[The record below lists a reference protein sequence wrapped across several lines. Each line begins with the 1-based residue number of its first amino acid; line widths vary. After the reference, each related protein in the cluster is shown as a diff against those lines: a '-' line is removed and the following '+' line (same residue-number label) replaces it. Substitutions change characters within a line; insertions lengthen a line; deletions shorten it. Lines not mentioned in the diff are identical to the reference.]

1 MTDQSGR
8 QEPDAEQVS
17 RSTVPK
23 LLLPE
28 RFLLVSNRLPYRIH
42 ADGDRVIL
50 QRSMGGLVTA
60 LDPVMRQ
67 VGGIWFGWSG
77 SYSPVSA
84 RIPVDESISGPRSYE
99 LCPLNLSEEEISKY
113 YLGHANKCIW
123 PLFHYFQEHCEYND
137 DNWKMYRNV
146 NLKFAKKVIE
156 EHREGDFVWIHDYQL
171 LLVPQMIRREIPD
184 ARIGF
189 FLHIPFPAP
198 EIFKIDIHAAEI
210 LEGLLGA
217 DLIGFHTMG
226 YARNFIRSVADLTEH
241 RYSFQ
246 DDWIQIHD
254 RLVRVGG
261 FPISI
266 DTGHFER
273 MASRPGIDE
282 RIREIRESY
291 RADVLA
297 IGVDRLDYTKGI
309 LERLHAIEIM
319 LDRYTDMQG
328 NFTYIQI
335 SAPSRTEVD
344 AYREMRE
351 RIEQMVGRINGRF
364 GAKGCIPI
372 DYRYEGHPQEELVAY
387 YRAADVALV
396 TPLRDGMNLVAKE
409 YIVSKLDDNGCLVL
423 SRFTGASEELSD
435 AILVN
440 PYHPQDMADAIHR
453 SVTLPAEEKRR
464 RFRHM
469 RDVVNR
475 NDIYWWMERFLR
487 EQREAVRKR

>member
-1 MTDQSGR
+1 
-8 QEPDAEQVS
+8 
-17 RSTVPK
+17 
-23 LLLPE
+23 
-28 RFLLVSNRLPYRIH
+28 
-42 ADGDRVIL
+42 
-50 QRSMGGLVTA
+50 
-60 LDPVMRQ
+60 
-67 VGGIWFGWSG
+67 
-77 SYSPVSA
+77 
-84 RIPVDESISGPRSYE
+84 
-99 LCPLNLSEEEISKY
+99 
-113 YLGHANKCIW
+113 
-123 PLFHYFQEHCEYND
+123 
-137 DNWKMYRNV
+137 
-146 NLKFAKKVIE
+146 
-156 EHREGDFVWIHDYQL
+156 
-171 LLVPQMIRREIPD
+171 
-184 ARIGF
+184 
-189 FLHIPFPAP
+189 
-198 EIFKIDIHAAEI
+198 
-210 LEGLLGA
+210 
-217 DLIGFHTMG
+217 
-226 YARNFIRSVADLTEH
+226 
-241 RYSFQ
+241 
-246 DDWIQIHD
+246 
-254 RLVRVGG
+254 
-261 FPISI
+261 
-266 DTGHFER
+266 

-282 RIREIRESY
+282 RVREIRESY

-409 YIVSKLDDNGCLVL
+409 YIVSKLDDDGCLVL
-423 SRFTGASEELSD
+423 SRFTGASQELSD

-440 PYHPQDMADAIHR
+440 PYHPQDMADAIRH

-464 RFRHM
+464 RLRHM
-469 RDVVNR
+469 RDVVKR

-487 EQREAVRKR
+487 EQREAVRTR